1 MLGSAV
7 GLLVKRGILVEVTGS
22 PESGNV
28 SSTVLTS
35 VLAQG
40 AERWSS
46 ATEGLNVLFKHLD

>member
-7 GLLVKRGILVEVTGS
+7 GLLVKRGLLVEVTVS

-28 SSTVLTS
+28 SSTVFTS

-46 ATEGLNVLFKHLD
+46 AAEGFNVLFKHLD